1 MRRRPPRSTRTDTL
15 VPYTTLFRSCRRGP
29 GLVQVDPRM
38 GEARLAGLERDL
50 ADLDV
55 GPVLPPAGLV
65 VLLGAQTHVGLADD
79 DDLSTLAVAA
89 LRGEAGVREVPE
101 QHLVVHWTVGEVPG
115 GRGGAHDLGQVKWHT
130 THA

>member
-29 GLVQVDPRM
+29 GLVQVDPRL

-65 VLLGAQTHVGLADD
+65 ELLDALTQVGVADD
-79 DDLSTLAVAA
+79 DDMPTLAVAA
-89 LRGEAGVREVPE
+89 RRGEAGVVEDPV
-101 QHLVVHWTVGEVPG
+101 QHLVGQI
-115 GRGGAHDLGQVKWHT
+115 GRAHV
-130 THA
+130 